1 MDSFSIVRWSL
12 VKPTTHKLT
21 IILTMHTKSAASQW
35 NDNRKNVVYSCK
47 NPRQSNAAE
56 KNRFS
61 HCFYVCLFS
70 MLSHLIWLTTQ
81 ILLFSPLWFDI
92 LLFPSQS
99 VMFSSFILKNI
110 ALKRLIVALFH
121 NNLAVCDAGC
131 LWVRESDRFYIEPC
145 GSNLKTQ
152 SSTSNN
158 SFKKI
163 KYDIMLL

>member
-1 MDSFSIVRWSL
+1 
-12 VKPTTHKLT
+12 
-21 IILTMHTKSAASQW
+21 
-35 NDNRKNVVYSCK
+35 
-47 NPRQSNAAE
+47 
-56 KNRFS
+56 
-61 HCFYVCLFS
+61 
-70 MLSHLIWLTTQ
+70 
-81 ILLFSPLWFDI
+81 
-92 LLFPSQS
+92 
-99 VMFSSFILKNI
+99 MFSSFILKNI